1 MNSERKV
8 LVIGLDGATLH
19 LVKDWAARGKLPN
32 LAKLMSE
39 GAYGHSET
47 VPNQNSAPAWSSF
60 MTGKNPGKHGIYHFY
75 EKDEGS
81 YNIRYLNGSDLKGE
95 PVWSLLGKAGKK
107 VGVLNVPM
115 TYPAKAVNGYLVS
128 GMDAPGT
135 ESKGFAYPESI
146 AAELLTVVPDY
157 VVEPGITSFVANKR
171 YDLAVKMAE
180 KSIKARSKAALY
192 LMEKYPWDFFMVVFR
207 EIDVIQH
214 HFWKFMEEGGSAGHN
229 EGRGDYSDTILHIY
243 RMLDLELE
251 RLVSRLPGDG
261 YVVVVSD
268 HGCAAAEGAPPYIN
282 YILKYMG
289 MLEFKTVAGGLKG
302 KLIGETLSFVQRHT
316 SRKTKENLLRR
327 FPKLRNRLDSQR
339 WFSNL
344 DWLNTRAFGEPTR
357 IEVWLNVKGREP
369 LGTVK
374 PGEEYDVVC
383 EEIKKM
389 LYRWHDP
396 LTGKKVVKSV
406 FRKEE
411 VYHGKYLDK
420 APDMLI
426 IFEDDIRVSG
436 VMLVDETGKKEYV
449 NCPPDIAD
457 ALPVNGAHRDN
468 GLFMMRGPGIKSGQ
482 EFSGARILDFAPTIL
497 HLMGENVPSDMDGR
511 VLKDVFV
518 HEVVE
523 DKPSLTVSSGTDDS
537 EHHQTQVQYSD
548 EERRLIEE
556 RLRGLGYIE

>member
-1 MNSERKV
+1 MNSEHKV

-75 EKDEGS
+75 EKEAGS
-81 YNIRYLNGSDLKGE
+81 YNIRYLNGGDVKGE
-95 PVWSLLGKAGKK
+95 PIWSLLGKAGKK

-115 TYPAKAVNGYLVS
+115 TYPARVVNGYLVS
-128 GMDAPGT
+128 GMDAPGK
-135 ESKGFAYPESI
+135 ESRGFTYPKGI
-146 AAELLTVVPDY
+146 AAELLAVLPGY
-157 VVEPGITSFVANKR
+157 VVEPGITSFVANEQ
-171 YDLAVKMAE
+171 YDLAVEMAA
-180 KSIKARSKAALY
+180 KSIKARAEAALY

-207 EIDVIQH
+207 ESDVIQH
-214 HFWKFMEEGGSAGHN
+214 HFWKFMEEGVSTGNGS
-229 EGRGDYSDTILHIY
+229 GRGDYSDTILHIY
-243 RMLDLELE
+243 QMLDLELG
-251 RLVSRLPGDG
+251 RLISRLPEDG
-261 YVVVVSD
+261 YVVVLSD
-268 HGCAAAEGAPPYIN
+268 HGSAAAEGAPPYVN
-282 YILKYMG
+282 YILKHMG
-289 MLEFKTVAGGLKG
+289 MLKFKDKGGGIKG
-302 KLIGETLSFVQRHT
+302 WLIGKTLSYIQSHT
-316 SRKTKENLLRR
+316 SRKAKESLLRC
-327 FPKLRNRLDSQR
+327 FPKLRDRIDSQR
-339 WFSNL
+339 CFSNM
-344 DWLNTRAFGEPTR
+344 DWPSTKAFGEPTR

-369 LGTVK
+369 LGIVM
-374 PGEEYDVVC
+374 PGKEYDGVC
-383 EEIKKM
+383 EEIKKT

-396 LTGKKVVKSV
+396 LTGKKVVKNV

-426 IFEDDIRVSG
+426 IFEDDVMVSG

-468 GLFMMRGPGIKSGQ
+468 GLFIIRGPGIKRGQ

-497 HLMGENVPSDMDGR
+497 YLMGENVPSDMDGR
-511 VLKDVFV
+511 VLTAVFV
-518 HEVVE
+518 HDMVE
-523 DKPSLTVSSGTDDS
+523 NKPVLMDDSRTDDS
-537 EHHQTQVQYSD
+537 DHSQRLENYSD
-548 EERRLIEE
+548 GEREMIEE